1 MRSKL
6 TLSIDK
12 QTIRKAKSLARE
24 RDSTVSQMFT
34 DFVEQSS
41 RIEEKLN
48 ALEKVSGIV
57 DADLAAESE
66 QDYKDKIH
74 KKHGW

>member
-6 TLSIDK
+6 TLSVDK
-12 QTIRKAKSLARE
+12 QTIRKAKALAKE

-34 DFVEQSS
+34 DFVNRTSQ
-41 RIEEKLN
+41 IEEKLN

-57 DADLAAESE
+57 DADLAAEPE
-66 QDYKDKIH
+66 QEYKDKIT